1 MHPILFEWGPL
12 RLHSYGVL
20 LAIGCAAAIWR
31 ASINSGRAGLTS
43 LQVQD
48 AGILLVLCGLIGARL
63 TYVALNHAD
72 FAADPLAIV
81 ALWDGGLTYHGG
93 LAAGILAGYL
103 YTLRTKTR
111 PGLFADLAA
120 PSLALGYAIARI
132 GCFLNGCC
140 YGHPSDMPWA
150 MRFRTDGGPDITVPS
165 HPVQLYSSAAN
176 LLIFLVLI
184 RIEKL
189 RLAPGSL
196 FGAWLLLSG
205 VERFIMEI
213 FRQGVTAEVI
223 WNGFT
228 QAQAVSA
235 LLVIAGGIVIALSYR
250 QEARHAGTV

>member
-1 MHPILFEWGPL
+1 M
-12 RLHSYGVL
+12 R
-20 LAIGCAAAIWR
+20 
-31 ASINSGRAGLTS
+31 TS
-43 LQVQD
+43 HDL
-48 AGILLVLCGLIGARL
+48 
-63 TYVALNHAD
+63 
-72 FAADPLAIV
+72 LAIV

-189 RLAPGSL
+189 RLVARKFVLRLASAVGRREIHHGDLSAGSHGRGYL
-196 FGAWLLLSG
+196 
-205 VERFIMEI
+205 ER
-213 FRQGVTAEVI
+213 VH
-223 WNGFT
+223 
-228 QAQAVSA
+228 
-235 LLVIAGGIVIALSYR
+235 AGTGGERAAGHRRGIVIALSYR
-250 QEARHAGTV
+250 QEASMPGPFDITVARKPRTRG